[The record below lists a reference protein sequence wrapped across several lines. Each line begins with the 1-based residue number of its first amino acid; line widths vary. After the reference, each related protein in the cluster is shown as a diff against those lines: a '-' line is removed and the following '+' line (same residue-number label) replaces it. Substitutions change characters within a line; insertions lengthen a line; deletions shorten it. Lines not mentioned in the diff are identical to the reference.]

1 MTTQKTTWRGWRRH
15 FSAQARRPLPPLPAR
30 IDVPEDLRAPL
41 ARSLARFQVG
51 EGGEGRIAHQIYRT
65 RLATIDDDYRAA
77 LRLFVR
83 EEGRHARILAQ
94 MVRGLDGALVKSTWS
109 ERLFVGV
116 RRLAGVRLKLLV
128 LLAAEVVGIGFYGHL
143 ARRLPAG
150 ELREALAEI
159 TADESAHLDFHVD
172 FFRRETAGSR
182 ARKALFAGLWIA
194 IAGAACLLVV
204 VDHRAT
210 LRRSGGGSWAAMRD
224 YGRRIAAVLRATL
237 DAPETA
243 DAAAESIVGRPAP
256 RMSAAS

>member
-1 MTTQKTTWRGWRRH
+1 MTTQTTTWRGWRRH
-15 FSAQARRPLPPLPAR
+15 FTEQARRPLPPLPAR
-30 IDVPEDLRAPL
+30 LDVPEDLRAPL

-94 MVRGLDGALVKSTWS
+94 MVRGLDGALVRTTWS
-109 ERLFVGV
+109 ERLFVRV

-143 ARRLPAG
+143 AGRLQDGA
-150 ELREALAEI
+150 LRDALAQI
-159 TADESAHLDFHVD
+159 TADEAAHLDFHVD
-172 FFRRETAGSR
+172 FFRREIAGSR
-182 ARKALFAGLWIA
+182 PRRALFALLWVA
-194 IAGAACLLVV
+194 VAGAACALVA
-204 VDHRAT
+204 VDHRET
-210 LRRSGGGSWAAMRD
+210 LRRSGSGPAAAMRG

-237 DAPETA
+237 AA
-243 DAAAESIVGRPAP
+243 DARANAP
-256 RMSAAS
+256 TRRSAARRSLAA